1 MRAGSADFSLQT
13 LDSGLQTPLAHAP
26 IEYDILTNRPLSAC
40 AGVGRRCN
48 VRGMIRPISRRRFL
62 ARSVACSA
70 IALSAPA
77 LFSAH
82 TVPETNGLSVDFHV
96 HLDNSTLEKVL
107 ELSRE
112 RGVKFGI
119 VEHAG
124 TRANQYPTL
133 LSSDDELRRY
143 LRMLDGKPV
152 FKGIQAEWTDWMSCF
167 SPGALAGLDYV
178 LSDAMSFPGKD
189 GRHVK
194 LWTPEASQQVDMSDR
209 QAFMDRFVDWH
220 VEVMAREP
228 LDILANT
235 TWLPSGMLEQW
246 ELYWT
251 PPRMKKVID
260 TALKYG
266 VALEISS
273 HYDLPKLPFLKL
285 AKAAGAKFSFGSNGR
300 YPNMGR
306 LGYCLEMARQLD
318 LKLADMFRPAP
329 DGQKAF
335 QRRKLR

>member
-1 MRAGSADFSLQT
+1 MMLPT
-13 LDSGLQTPLAHAP
+13 
-26 IEYDILTNRPLSAC
+26 
-40 AGVGRRCN
+40 
-48 VRGMIRPISRRRFL
+48 SRRRFL
-62 ARSVACSA
+62 SRTAA
-70 IALSAPA
+70 ALAFAWGAPV
-77 LFSAH
+77 LFSTQAAPGT
-82 TVPETNGLSVDFHV
+82 TVPSVDLHI

-124 TRANQYPTL
+124 TRANQYPAL
-133 LSSDDELRRY
+133 LSNDDELRRY
-143 LRMLDGKPV
+143 LRMLEGKPV

-167 SPGALAGLDYV
+167 SPAALAGLDYV

-189 GRHVK
+189 GRRVK
-194 LWTPEASQQVDMSDR
+194 LWTPDAAQQVDMSDR

-235 TWLPSGMLEQW
+235 TWLPSRMLEQW

-260 TALKYG
+260 AALKYG

-285 AKAAGAKFSFGSNGR
+285 AKASGAKFSFGSNGR
-300 YPNMGR
+300 YPNMGK

-318 LKLADMFRPAP
+318 LKPADMFSPAP
-329 DGQKAF
+329 NRRKAF
-335 QRRKLR
+335 QRRKL